1 MALGRA
7 LATAWGH
14 AQSCLGD
21 LQLPPWSLDSS
32 LCCRVQMAVGRRR
45 PPRGRPAAANKSS
58 EGPEAGVSGPPSQ
71 RTSHLA
77 MVVDVVPHQ
86 LLQFGETLA
95 GERGLGC
102 SKLWALYPQPP
113 LSDELTAVKR

>member
-7 LATAWGH
+7 LATLWSH
-14 AQSCLGD
+14 AQSCPGD
-21 LQLPPWSLDSS
+21 LVPRLFPVLQSPDGSGEEEGPP
-32 LCCRVQMAVGRRR
+32 
-45 PPRGRPAAANKSS
+45 GRPDSADTSS
-58 EGPEAGVSGPPSQ
+58 EGPEAGVRRPPSQ

-86 LLQFGETLA
+86 FLQFGETLA
-95 GERGLGC
+95 GERSLGC
-102 SKLWALYPQPP
+102 SRLWALYPLPH